1 MPDVG
6 ADEHIL
12 NARYV
17 DIDKRLQ
24 NQGKSQAD
32 VHGIH
37 MQSPHEEVLIIQREL
52 DNNVGVQLA
61 IVAQYVPPLNSDQLT
76 EFTSIMSVVNDSK
89 QYPKSFCR

>member
-1 MPDVG
+1 MPDIG

-37 MQSPHEEVLIIQREL
+37 MQSPHEEVLIIQREF
-52 DNNVGVQLA
+52 LA
-61 IVAQYVPPLNSDQLT
+61 IVAQHVPPLNSDQLT